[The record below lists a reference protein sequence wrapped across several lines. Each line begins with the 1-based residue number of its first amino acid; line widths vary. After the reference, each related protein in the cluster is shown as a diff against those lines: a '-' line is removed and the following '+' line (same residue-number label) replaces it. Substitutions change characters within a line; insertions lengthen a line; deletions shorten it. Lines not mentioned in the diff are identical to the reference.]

1 MISFEQSTIFITIFY
16 AMASL
21 CGIAG
26 IVLRQ
31 RWLRIFACLGAYA
44 GFVLQTYDMARGS
57 HSLMPGGLSWG
68 MYLQILAWFMLL
80 CSFFGQWKT
89 KHSTPLIFV
98 TPLALMLFLLSLR
111 LSQAQITLPP
121 DLSSTF
127 YALHIGSLYLSLALM
142 TLAFAAGI
150 IFLHTE
156 RLIKTKEPLT
166 GFRKDFP
173 ALAILDKINAL
184 SVIIG
189 FPFFT
194 IGIVSGVIWAG
205 STWGKAVSGDPKE
218 IVSFF
223 IWGLFAWLFHMRTMQ
238 GRGGRK
244 PAILALWLF
253 ALSAFSILVV
263 NTFMNTHHS
272 FIS

>member
-1 MISFEQSTIFITIFY
+1 MISFEQSILLITLCY
-16 AMASL
+16 GVATL
-21 CGIAG
+21 CGILG
-26 IVLRQ
+26 LLLRQ
-31 RWLRIFACLGAYA
+31 RSLRIIACLIAYG
-44 GFVLQTYDMARGS
+44 GFIVQTYDMARGS
-57 HSLMPGGLSWG
+57 HSLTPGGLSWG

-89 KHSTPLIFV
+89 KHSTPLLFV

-111 LSQAQITLPP
+111 LLQAQVALPQE
-121 DLSSTF
+121 LSATF

-150 IFLHTE
+150 MFVHIE
-156 RLIKTKEPLT
+156 RRIKAKEPLT
-166 GFRKDFP
+166 GFRRDFP
-173 ALAILDKINAL
+173 ALAILDKVNFL
-184 SVIIG
+184 SAVAG
-189 FPFFT
+189 FPLFT
-194 IGIVSGVIWAG
+194 IGIITGIIWAG

-218 IVSFF
+218 IVSFI
-223 IWGLFAWLFHMRTMQ
+223 IWGLFAWLFYMRTVQ

-244 PAILALWLF
+244 PALLAFWLF

-272 FIS
+272 FMQ

>member
-1 MISFEQSTIFITIFY
+1 MIPFEQSNMFITFFY
-16 AMASL
+16 GVATI
-21 CGIAG
+21 CGIMG
-26 IVLRQ
+26 IILRQ
-31 RWLRIFACLGAYA
+31 RWLRIFACICAYLGF
-44 GFVLQTYDMARGS
+44 GLQTYDMVSGS
-57 HSLMPGGLSWG
+57 HSVLPGGLSWG
-68 MYLQILAWFMLL
+68 AYLQILAWFILICGFL
-80 CSFFGQWKT
+80 GQWKT
-89 KHSTPLIFV
+89 KHSTPIIFL

-111 LSQAQITLPP
+111 LLQAQISLPEG
-121 DLSSTF
+121 LSATF

-150 IFLHTE
+150 MFLHTE

-184 SVIIG
+184 SVMAG

-194 IGIVSGVIWAG
+194 VGIASGVIWAG
-205 STWGKAVSGDPKE
+205 SAWGKSVSGDPKE
-218 IVSFF
+218 IVSFI
-223 IWGLFAWLFHMRTMQ
+223 IWGLFAWLFHMRTVQ

-244 PAILALWLF
+244 PALLALWLF
-253 ALSAFSILVV
+253 GLSAFSILVV

-272 FIS
+272 FMQ